1 MEHLHTLLTKE
12 TFLLEYGRYAAS
24 GQPAKN
30 RFKGNWLWS
39 AKNNDFAKWLDNCN
53 YKSRDALHICLLL
66 KFNVMQHSRILIL
79 ATLSVVL
86 ASCGTSKKLQ
96 EASNRYNRLDS
107 TYQALQADLRR
118 SQDSTAKYK
127 SMSRNAESQLNQQKT
142 SNDQMVNQLK
152 DLSVISGSQA
162 ESIKKSL
169 ESLSSKDAYI
179 QNLQSAIARKDSLT
193 MNLVMNLKGAIGN
206 LNDKDINIK
215 VDKGV
220 VYIDISDKLL
230 FVTGK
235 YEVNQQAKEVLGKVA
250 KVLMNQPEIEFMVEG
265 HTDNVPYRQGV
276 LLDNWDLSVKRATS
290 VVRILQN
297 DYGIPA
303 AKMTAAGRGEY
314 VPLMANDSD
323 SGKAANRRTRIVILP
338 QLDQFFKLLE
348 TPKK

>member
-1 MEHLHTLLTKE
+1 
-12 TFLLEYGRYAAS
+12 
-24 GQPAKN
+24 
-30 RFKGNWLWS
+30 
-39 AKNNDFAKWLDNCN
+39 
-53 YKSRDALHICLLL
+53 
-66 KFNVMQHSRILIL
+66 MQHSRILIL

-107 TYQALQADLRR
+107 TYQALQADLKR

-127 SMSRNAESQLNQQKT
+127 NMSRNAEAQLNQQKV

-297 DYGIPA
+297 DYGIPP
-303 AKMTAAGRGEY
+303 AKMTAAGRGEF
-314 VPLMANDSD
+314 VPLMTNDSD

-348 TPKK
+348 APKK

>member
-1 MEHLHTLLTKE
+1 MQRSGILSL
-12 TFLLEYGRYAAS
+12 AA
-24 GQPAKN
+24 
-30 RFKGNWLWS
+30 
-39 AKNNDFAKWLDNCN
+39 
-53 YKSRDALHICLLL
+53 
-66 KFNVMQHSRILIL
+66 
-79 ATLSVVL
+79 LSIIF

-96 EASNRYNRLDS
+96 EAGMRYSRLDS
-107 TYQALQADLRR
+107 TYRILQTDLASSR
-118 SQDSTAKYK
+118 DSTTKY
-127 SMSRNAESQLNQQKT
+127 RNLSEQLAAQLNEKKA

-169 ESLSSKDAYI
+169 ENIGNKDAYI

-206 LNDKDINIK
+206 LNDQDINIK

-230 FVTGK
+230 FSTGK
-235 YEVNQQAKEVLGKVA
+235 YEVTASAKSVLGKVA
-250 KVLMNQPEIEFMVEG
+250 TVLINQPDIEFMVEG

-276 LLDNWDLSVKRATS
+276 LLDNWDLSVKRATA

-297 DYGIPA
+297 EYNIPA
-303 AKMTAAGRGEY
+303 AKMTAAGRSEY
-314 VPLMANDSD
+314 VPVASNDSD
-323 SGKAANRRTRIVILP
+323 AGKSSNRRTRIVILP

-348 TPKK
+348 KPQQ